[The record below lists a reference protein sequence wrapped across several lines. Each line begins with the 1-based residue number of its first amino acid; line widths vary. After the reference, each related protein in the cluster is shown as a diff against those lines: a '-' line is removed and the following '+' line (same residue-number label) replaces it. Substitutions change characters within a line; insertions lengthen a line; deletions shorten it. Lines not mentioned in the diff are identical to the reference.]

1 MIPATPEQR
10 LAIWLRTE
18 QPNYYDPL
26 RARPDPC
33 KCASVEFIRAPIV
46 LKDGG
51 PARADRFRT
60 EVFCLKC
67 KGYLGPIV

>member
-1 MIPATPEQR
+1 VIPATPEQR

-33 KCASVEFIRAPIV
+33 KCASVEFIRVPIV
-46 LKDGG
+46 SKDVSQ
-51 PARADRFRT
+51 RADQFRT

-67 KGYLGPIV
+67 KGYLGPLV